1 MSLSRAQYFITSLLR
16 EAAKLEDSIFY
27 KALGK
32 VEYNSTIVSIIS
44 ACEFSSFVQHTRK
57 HKIALFIPTD
67 AHIKISHTDRFT
79 HTYHSLDIKY
89 LIHNDE
95 SVYKSSYFFYKLQ
108 NSSIRLRRIL
118 FWYLY
123 NITAIFQHNS
133 CLYCHACV
141 CRYCQIWSTPHKI

>member
-1 MSLSRAQYFITSLLR
+1 MSLSRAQYFIISLLR

-44 ACEFSSFVQHTRK
+44 ACQFSSFVQHTRK
-57 HKIALFIPTD
+57 TQDCLIYTYWCTHKNIPYWQ
-67 AHIKISHTDRFT
+67 I
-79 HTYHSLDIKY
+79 HTYLSFTGYKVSD
-89 LIHNDE
+89 

-118 FWYLY
+118 FWHLY
-123 NITAIFQHNS
+123 NIIAIFQLSS

-141 CRYCQIWSTPHKI
+141 CRYCKIWSTPHKI